1 MMDIH
6 NVQELETIGKE
17 ITVMR
22 ILCNELGVKLA
33 DKENEVNVLKA
44 NLKAHERNLDDLK
57 RQEDRV
63 KKILTILPR

>member
-6 NVQELETIGKE
+6 NVEELETIGKE

>member
-1 MMDIH
+1 MTDIH
-6 NVQELETIGKE
+6 NIEELETIGRE
-17 ITVMR
+17 ITAMR